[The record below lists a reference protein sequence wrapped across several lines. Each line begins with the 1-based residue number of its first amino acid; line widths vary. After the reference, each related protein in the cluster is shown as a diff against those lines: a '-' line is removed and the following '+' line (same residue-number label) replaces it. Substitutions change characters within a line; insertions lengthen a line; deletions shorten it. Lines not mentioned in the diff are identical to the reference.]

1 MANADQRLV
10 RTFWPYV
17 RRQRKLIGGSF
28 FALMLATMLRL
39 LEPWPLS
46 FAIDLIMA
54 VMTGKEMSAPLPGTG
69 NWGIESWLW
78 ACAISVIAIATL
90 KATIG
95 YLSII
100 GLAIAGSR
108 VMSEMRR
115 DLFAHLL
122 RLPLAFHRQSRV
134 GDLTLRLSNDI
145 GMLREVTVTAMMP
158 LLSSIVMLLGMFG
171 VMLYIDW
178 DLTLI
183 ALLPVPVLL
192 WCTRRSGRKI
202 RDVSRAQRKREG
214 QMAAKATEYLAGIAT
229 VQALSLESASRK
241 SFSGDDTRSMQQ
253 NVEVKRLS
261 AGLERQ
267 VELLIAFATAIVLL
281 GGTRD
286 VLNGSMTPGNLLIF
300 LSYLKNAFRPIR
312 EYAKYTGRLAKA
324 LTAGERITDLMGQQP
339 AKVDRPDAV
348 ALGTSPPAILWQDVR
363 FSYQDAARGISVL
376 RGVSFAIPAGQSVAI
391 VGPSGAGKSTLSS
404 LLLRLYTPDS
414 GQILID
420 GKDISHYT
428 TRSIRQQTAYVPQ
441 ENLLFGVT
449 IRENIMLAAHTEI
462 TEEAMFAAAKLA
474 NAHDFI
480 LALPDGYDTVI
491 SERGSSLS
499 GGQRQRIAIARAAIR
514 NSPILVLDE
523 PGVGLDS
530 HNEYLVIEALLRLMQ
545 GRTTLMI
552 THNMAFAARADRI
565 VLLEQGQIAE
575 QGSHEALMA
584 LDGRYAGMWHLQ
596 QRSQNE
602 EHKQDEYA

>member
-1 MANADQRLV
+1 MTTPDQRLIH
-10 RTFWPYV
+10 TFWPYI
-17 RRQRKLIGGSF
+17 RRQRRLISGSF
-28 FALMLATMLRL
+28 ATLMLATLLRL

-54 VMTGKEMSAPLPGTG
+54 EMAGKKMVTRLPGTES
-69 NWGIESWLW
+69 WGIETWLW

-90 KATIG
+90 KAAIS
-95 YLSII
+95 YLSTI

-108 VMSEMRR
+108 VMSEVRR
-115 DLFAHLL
+115 DLFTHLL
-122 RLPLAFHRQSRV
+122 RLPLAFHRQARV
-134 GDLTLRLSNDI
+134 GDLALRLSNDI

-183 ALLPVPVLL
+183 ALLPIPVLL
-192 WCTRRSGRKI
+192 WSTRKSGQKI

-214 QMAAKATEYLAGIAT
+214 KLAAKATEYMGGIAT
-229 VQALSLESASRK
+229 VQALSLEEATRK

-261 AGLERQ
+261 AGLERR

-281 GGTRD
+281 DGTRD
-286 VLNGSMTPGNLLIF
+286 VLDGSMTPGNLLIF

-324 LTAGERITDLMGQQP
+324 LTAGERITDLLAQQP
-339 AKVDRPDAV
+339 AMVDRPDAV
-348 ALGTSPPAILWQDVR
+348 MLGATTPAIRWQDVR
-363 FSYQDAARGISVL
+363 FSYQDAARETGVL
-376 RGVSFAIPAGQSVAI
+376 CGVSFDIPAGQSVAI

-404 LLLRLYTPDS
+404 LLLRLYSPDS

-428 TRSIRQQTAYVPQ
+428 TCSIRQQTAYVPQ

-449 IRENIMLAAHTEI
+449 VRENILLAAHAEVS
-462 TEEAMFAAAKLA
+462 EEAMFAAARLA

-480 LALPDGYDTVI
+480 LALPEGYDTVI

-514 NSPILVLDE
+514 DSPILVLDE
-523 PGVGLDS
+523 PSVGLDS
-530 HNEYLVIEALLRLMQ
+530 HNEHLVIDALLRLMRT
-545 GRTTLMI
+545 RTTLVI
-552 THNMAFAARADRI
+552 THNLAFAARTDHI
-565 VLLEQGQIAE
+565 VLLEQGRIAE
-575 QGSHEALMA
+575 QGSHEALLA
-584 LDGRYAGMWHLQ
+584 LNGHYAGMWRLQ
-596 QRSQNE
+596 QHSQDVE
-602 EHKQDEYA
+602 QKQDEYA